1 MSLTKLNDNLNTI
14 QSLPNKPTLEA
25 EALKAEFDKS
35 GNLIK
40 TYINNTL
47 TEEVEKLVQDS
58 ISSAKT
64 PIENS
69 LTNISTDKALSA
81 LQGKILKDEMETKQK
96 TISYGLDTPTGGN
109 DGDIYIQY
117 FN

>member
-1 MSLTKLNDNLNTI
+1 MSLTKLNDNLNII

-25 EALKAEFDKS
+25 ETLKAEFDKAA
-35 GNLIK
+35 NLIK
-40 TYINNTL
+40 DYINNTL
-47 TEEVEKLVQDS
+47 TEETETLVQDS
-58 ISSAKT
+58 ISAAKT

-81 LQGKILKDEMETKQK
+81 LQGKNLKDEVDTKQK
-96 TISYGLDTPTGGN
+96 LIGYGTDTPTGGN